1 MGLTIKNR
9 IEGKLIVLFLGDIV
23 GNPGRKC
30 IEKELDNLVTEE
42 KADVVI
48 ANGENAAGGIGI
60 TPEVSDTLLNLGIDV
75 ITSGNHIFKKKEI
88 FDYLNKEPRLIKPA
102 NYPPDT
108 PGNGCYIFSNKK
120 TNGREIAVFN
130 LCGRVFI
137 DNFDCPFRIA
147 DKVLSFVNKRTQIVI
162 LDFHAEV
169 TSEKM
174 AIGWYLDGRV
184 SAVVGTHTHV
194 QTADERILN
203 KGTAYISDV
212 GMCGP
217 RNSVIGVRKEI
228 IVDRFINMLPQR
240 FSVAD
245 SDNWISGVIIDID
258 ETTGKS
264 RSIKRINRKIYD

>member
-1 MGLTIKNR
+1 
-9 IEGKLIVLFLGDIV
+9 LIVLFLGDVI
-23 GNPGRKC
+23 GSPGRRC
-30 IEKELDNLVTEE
+30 LENDLDVLIKEE

-48 ANGENAAGGIGI
+48 VNGENAAGGIGI
-60 TPEVSDTLLNLGIDV
+60 TPEISDTLLGLGVDV

-88 FDYLNKEPRLIKPA
+88 FGYLETEPRLIKPA

-120 TNGREIAVFN
+120 TKGHEVAVFN

-137 DNFDCPFRIA
+137 DNFDCPFRTA

-169 TSEKM
+169 TSEKV

-184 SAVVGTHTHV
+184 SAVIGTHTHV
-194 QTADERILN
+194 QTADERVLT
-203 KGTAYISDV
+203 KGTAYITDV

-217 RNSVIGVRKEI
+217 RNSVIGVKKEI

-240 FSVAD
+240 FNVAD
-245 SDNWISGVIIDID
+245 SDNWINGVVIDID
-258 ETTGKS
+258 EATGKS
-264 RSIKRINRKIYD
+264 NSIKRISRKVFE